1 MLQITGGSKQQPIRA
16 ASTMS
21 DENGVPGGKV
31 AEVLSGSGGV
41 ASVHR
46 RLCVP
51 WSPCPFRTGK
61 QQAGNKAANCCEY
74 RQGVG

>member
-1 MLQITGGSKQQPIRA
+1 MLQITGGSKKQPMRA

-21 DENGVPGGKV
+21 DENDVPGGKV

-46 RLCVP
+46 R
-51 WSPCPFRTGK
+51 
-61 QQAGNKAANCCEY
+61 
-74 RQGVG
+74 